1 MASKNISVT
10 GAAVGGLAGWVA
22 EVAFQEVTGH
32 HITTGILEI
41 LGAAAGL
48 CRLDKR
54 LAAALQDTLEQTRG
68 EDREDYRQVKERISE
83 LTRDLP
89 ELRDILANMVDAGI
103 QAQRA

>member
-1 MASKNISVT
+1 MARKEISVT

-22 EVAFQEVTGH
+22 EVAISEITGH

-68 EDREDYRQVKERISE
+68 EDREDYRQVKERIEE

-89 ELRDILANMVDAGI
+89 ELREILGNMVDAGI

>member
-1 MASKNISVT
+1 MAKRNISLN
-10 GAAVGGLAGWVA
+10 GALVGGMAGWVA
-22 EVAFQEVTGH
+22 EVAIQEITGH

-54 LAAALQDTLEQTRG
+54 LAAALQDTLEQARG
-68 EDREDYRQVKERISE
+68 EDREDYRQVKERIEE

-89 ELRDILANMVDAGI
+89 ELREILGNLVDAGI
-103 QAQRA
+103 AAQQA

>member
-1 MASKNISVT
+1 MAGKKISIN
-10 GAAVGGLAGWVA
+10 GALVGVVGGWVA
-22 EVAFQEVTGH
+22 EVAIAEVTGH

-54 LAAALQDTLEQTRG
+54 LTDALRDTLDATG
-68 EDREDYRQVKERISE
+68 EDREDYRQVKERIQE

-89 ELRDILANMVDAGI
+89 ELRDILGNMVDAGI